1 MWEKAGWDGFL
12 LCRLNQVDPVIMGA
26 LHLTSWVQGY
36 SGGGP
41 SGWVLQSE
49 HGLPE
54 LRLPSSPDPPPPIP
68 PSPGTEDTLS
78 QVTQLCECI
87 CHEPTPVF
95 RSRGPVLLEHELARA
110 CVASCP
116 HQYQMLWHSGFN
128 PRSRTGRRQEP
139 TPAGLYPDQTHK
151 TAHKP
156 TKTRDTSQQKGVMD
170 NKKK

>member
-36 SGGGP
+36 SEGGP

-68 PSPGTEDTLS
+68 PLQGPRTHLARSHSCVNASVMSPRPFSVLVGLS
-78 QVTQLCECI
+78 CWSMNSLV
-87 CHEPTPVF
+87 PVWP
-95 RSRGPVLLEHELARA
+95 RVPISTKCSGIRGSTREAELAGDRNPHRRA
-110 CVASCP
+110 C
-116 HQYQMLWHSGFN
+116 
-128 PRSRTGRRQEP
+128 TP
-139 TPAGLYPDQTHK
+139 T
-151 TAHKP
+151 KP
-156 TKTRDTSQQKGVMD
+156 TRRHTNQQRPETQA
-170 NKKK
+170 NRRE